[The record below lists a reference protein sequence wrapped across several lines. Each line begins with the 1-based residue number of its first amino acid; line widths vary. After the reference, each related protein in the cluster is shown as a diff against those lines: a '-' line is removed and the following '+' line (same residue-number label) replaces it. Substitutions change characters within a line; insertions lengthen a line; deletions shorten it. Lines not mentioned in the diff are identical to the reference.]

1 MYRTTSESKK
11 AGSSLAGRVWQ
22 LAFVAW
28 ILLVNFLYYLQ
39 FRDLFFARFGAWIR
53 RWH

>member
-1 MYRTTSESKK
+1 MSRTTSESKK
-11 AGSSLAGRVWQ
+11 AASGFAGRVWQ
-22 LAFVAW
+22 LAFAAW

-39 FRDLFFARFGAWIR
+39 FRDLFLARFGAWIR